1 MDIKQE
7 ERDAM
12 VESLLQE
19 CDNCMDMAM
28 TYVLST
34 ALKGLLSDVHEDK
47 LSKIHIPTI
56 VPIRFY
62 K

>member
-7 ERDAM
+7 ERDSI
-12 VESLLQE
+12 VEHLLLE

-34 ALKGLLSDVHEDK
+34 ALTGLLSAVHEDK
-47 LSKIHIPTI
+47 LSKIHIPMVVI
-56 VPIRFY
+56 I
-62 K
+62 

>member
-12 VESLLQE
+12 MESLLLE

-34 ALKGLLSDVHEDK
+34 ALTRLLSDIHEDK
-47 LSKIHIPTI
+47 LAKIHISTA
-56 VPIRFY
+56 VPIM
-62 K
+62 